1 MDRQDSP
8 YRRGNLYTS
17 MPIPMVPEMCFPVDA
32 GPVRLVVESRQLT
45 NAILAETYKDG
56 EIPEAHVDFDDYG
69 PTVHVCG
76 ADDGLEHLRFD
87 CFEHEPHYHYIR
99 NAEQSNVICRI
110 DEVAVGDPIEF
121 TLRCLRTQL
130 PEMLEL
136 AGATELSQKARAAH
150 DEVLAA
156 IDQVGDLMTRAR

>member
-8 YRRGNLYTS
+8 YRRGNLYTA
-17 MPIPMVPEMCFPVDA
+17 MPIPMVAEMCFPVDA
-32 GPVRLVVESRQLT
+32 GPVRFVVESRQLT
-45 NAILAETYKDG
+45 NAILADTYRDQ
-56 EIPEAHVDFDDYG
+56 EIPEAPVEFDDYG

-76 ADDGLEHLRFD
+76 TDDGLEHLRFD

-110 DEVAVGDPIEF
+110 DEVAVGDPVEF

-136 AGATELSQKARAAH
+136 AGATELGRQARDAR
-150 DEVLAA
+150 DDVLAA
-156 IDQVGDLMTRAR
+156 IDKVGELMARAR

>member
-8 YRRGNLYTS
+8 YRRGNLYTA
-17 MPIPMVPEMCFPVDA
+17 MPIPMVPEMCTPVDA
-32 GPVRLVVESRQLT
+32 GPLRLVVESRQLT
-45 NAILAETYKDG
+45 NAILADTYKNQ

-76 ADDGLEHLRFD
+76 TADGLEHLRFD

-99 NAEQSNVICRI
+99 NHEQSNVICRI
-110 DEVAVGDPIEF
+110 DEVAVGDPVDF

-136 AGATELSQKARAAH
+136 AGATELGQQARDAR
-150 DEVLAA
+150 DDVLAA
-156 IDQVGDLMTRAR
+156 IDKLGELIARAR

>member
-8 YRRGNLYTS
+8 YRRGNLYTA
-17 MPIPMVPEMCFPVDA
+17 MPIPMVPEMCTPVDA
-32 GPVRLVVESRQLT
+32 GPVRLIVESRQLT
-45 NAILAETYKDG
+45 NAILADTYQDE
-56 EIPEAHVDFDDYG
+56 EIPDGHVEFDDYG

-76 ADDGLEHLRFD
+76 TADGLEHIRFD

-99 NAEQSNVICRI
+99 NHEHSNVVVRI
-110 DEVAVGDPIEF
+110 DEVAVGDPVEF

-136 AGATELSQKARAAH
+136 AGATELGRQARDAR
-150 DEVLAA
+150 DDVLAA
-156 IDQVGDLMTRAR
+156 VDKVGELMARAR